1 MWLFSL
7 VVRPSSKCLWNLM
20 NKFLSNPAEQV
31 DRQTCQL
38 WWLRLFL
45 KMEEFWVYSCPWPC
59 QQCLLLVLR
68 FLILCFWKF
77 FCDKSR
83 VSVSH
88 IMTTRTTTY
97 STALYPRQPWW
108 DRTSRT
114 FHSLTAYILEYYTVS
129 LINFIH
135 LLQSIASSLIP
146 LWRRLCKFIV
156 VCLSVCLY
164 LLQSIVTLFQMSQV
178 FSTTSVQDVYVYVLH
193 LLLHSPCIFSLSH
206 SHPFLKH
213 PYHLTLFCCNNS

>member
-31 DRQTCQL
+31 DRLTCQL
-38 WWLRLFL
+38 WWLLLFL
-45 KMEEFWVYSCPWPC
+45 KMEEFWVYSCLWPC
-59 QQCLLLVLR
+59 QQCLLLVPVLR

-83 VSVSH
+83 LSVSH

-97 STALYPRQPWW
+97 STALYPGQPGW

-114 FHSLTAYILEYYTVS
+114 FHSLTPYILEYYTVS

-146 LWRRLCKFIV
+146 LWRRLCNHC
-156 VCLSVCLY
+156 CLSVCLY
-164 LLQSIVTLFQMSQV
+164 VSI
-178 FSTTSVQDVYVYVLH
+178 YY
-193 LLLHSPCIFSLSH
+193 SP
-206 SHPFLKH
+206 
-213 PYHLTLFCCNNS
+213 